1 MKLKIYQRSAVFS
14 SNRPGNYRLCLG
26 SESNLKQIFTED
38 YFYWRKIFKGYS
50 PVEPPGYSV
59 FRKPLKGDDFPNLTL
74 QILLLKCEGH
84 KFPRNPNA
92 HQFELHWDTVFYG
105 PLVVATNSKEQPYTL
120 DHFTMDDFEKL
131 KKLNQQLK
139 KSQISPLDMKNYIKW
154 VPEYHLEDPALKI
167 DYNTEFTKMKMIMEY
182 FRRSHSKHNNSLKM
196 PPMENL
202 ESLMEI
208 LDKES
213 FYIFR
218 FKTEMC
224 PNINKKHNYKDCL
237 YFHNPK
243 DYRRKPDFIR
253 YYPENWVNGVN
264 WPNSMNWDM
273 SHSLFETLYHPLK
286 YKVNSWDKIVQDVQ
300 SSVLYCIRGDRCA
313 FYHDE
318 HDQRK
323 IASNG
328 WKLNGDFDDSRS
340 VISSISSNWPSLPH
354 DTKKYVPFSGYDEAE
369 SDASGF
375 QRKHARSHYNVY
387 PPALSKPITV
397 GISKPRALAGVD
409 QSKFRY
415 QKGMGQNPAYLMTN
429 SNDPFANISPTKN
442 LSHND
447 VDDRSSW
454 GHSDSSFSGPIYN
467 NQLFDGWSI
476 PQRHKSNSE
485 NAAYF
490 MNKPMGIHNLASW
503 VTMDSQM
510 IGMQGKC
517 KNTPSPRFDLQ
528 GVESTTLSSEVKDK
542 KCPSTIES
550 DYFRYCMENYNRNER
565 RAGTV
570 RNTNMHGV
578 SARFQMDG
586 LEDNFPRYKTTNS
599 DFNHQ
604 NAEKN
609 FTLTLQRKITEDWDQ
624 ENLSGHHSD
633 YEFEADEVPVD
644 KTPKSKMWT
653 KSIGF
658 VPKHLREKG
667 TNRPSD
673 ELREQ
678 MNFNV
683 NQLVDSTVNSR
694 KNSEVNEEDKMEEK
708 TTPVMISGFWK

>member
-1 MKLKIYQRSAVFS
+1 
-14 SNRPGNYRLCLG
+14 LCLG

-50 PVEPPGYSV
+50 PEEPPGYSV

-74 QILLLKCEGH
+74 QILLLKWEGH

-120 DHFTMDDFEKL
+120 DNFTTNDYENL
-131 KKLNQQLK
+131 QKLNQQLK
-139 KSQISPLDMKNYIKW
+139 KSQISPLDMKNYSKW
-154 VPEYHLEDPALKI
+154 VPEYHLESPALDI
-167 DYNTEFTKMKMIMEY
+167 DYNTEFTKMTMVMEY
-182 FRRSHSKHNNSLKM
+182 FKKSHSKHNLSSKK
-196 PPMENL
+196 PPMVNL
-202 ESLMEI
+202 ESLMEF

-213 FYIFR
+213 FYIYR

-224 PNINKKHNYKDCL
+224 PNISKKHNYKDCL

-253 YYPENWVNGVN
+253 YYPENCVNGVN
-264 WPNSMNWDM
+264 CPNSLNCDM

-300 SSVLYCIRGDRCA
+300 SSMLYCIRGERCA

-328 WKLNGDFDDSRS
+328 WKLNWDFDDSRS
-340 VISSISSNWPSLPH
+340 LFSSASSNWPSLPH
-354 DTKKYVPFSGYDEAE
+354 EKNKYVPFSGYDETE

-375 QRKHARSHYNVY
+375 QRKHARSHYNVH
-387 PPALSKPITV
+387 PPALSKPIAV
-397 GISKPRALAGVD
+397 GISQPKALAGLD
-409 QSKFRY
+409 QSNIRY
-415 QKGMGQNPAYLMTN
+415 QKGMGQNPAYLMTPN
-429 SNDPFANISPTKN
+429 QDSCFSISQPKN

-447 VDDRSSW
+447 LDEKRSW
-454 GHSDSSFSGPIYN
+454 GNSDSSHSGPIYN
-467 NQLFDGWSI
+467 NQLFDGSSI

-490 MNKPMGIHNLASW
+490 MNKPRGIHNLTTW
-503 VTMDSQM
+503 VTMDSNM
-510 IGMQGKC
+510 FGMQGKSI
-517 KNTPSPRFDLQ
+517 NTPSPRFDAQ
-528 GVESTTLSSEVKDK
+528 AVESTTPSSDVKDK
-542 KCPSTIES
+542 KCPSIIES

-578 SARFQMDG
+578 NARFQMDG
-586 LEDNFPRYKTTNS
+586 LEHNQPRYRTAHS
-599 DFNHQ
+599 DFYQQ
-604 NAEKN
+604 NTDKSS
-609 FTLTLQRKITEDWDQ
+609 FSLTLQRKITEDWDQ
-624 ENLSGHHSD
+624 EDLSAHNSD
-633 YEFEADEVPVD
+633 YESETEEVPIEKPVR
-644 KTPKSKMWT
+644 SKMWT
-653 KSIGF
+653 RSIGF
-658 VPKHLREKG
+658 VPKHLREKE

-673 ELREQ
+673 ELKEQ
-678 MNFNV
+678 MSFNV

-694 KNSEVNEEDKMEEK
+694 KNSEVNEEEKLDEK
-708 TTPVMISGFWK
+708 TTPILISGFWK